1 MNIFR
6 RFRSWLV
13 RRRAER
19 ALPDAVRAVEASAFI
34 PCVKKGHKGGG
45 DVELVPFYSGYQG
58 LVEALRDCAAIHDRE
73 DRDAATRRTFGKT
86 AAAYRPIIEQAAK
99 FRRIIRRNTY
109 GIS

>member
-1 MNIFR
+1 MNVIQR
-6 RFRSWLV
+6 IHSWMV

-73 DRDAATRRTFGKT
+73 DRDAATRRTFGAT
-86 AAAYRPIIEQAAK
+86 APTYKPIIEQAAQL
-99 FRRIIRRNTY
+99 RRIMRRKQQY
-109 GIS
+109 G